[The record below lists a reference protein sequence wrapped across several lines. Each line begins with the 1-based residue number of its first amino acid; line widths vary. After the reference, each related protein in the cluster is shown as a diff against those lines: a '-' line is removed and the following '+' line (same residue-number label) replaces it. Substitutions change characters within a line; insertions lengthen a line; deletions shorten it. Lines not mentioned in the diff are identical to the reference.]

1 MKAAKIATLCLIILA
16 LSIFANSLYIEKTTK
31 RLSQMVKQADISDM
45 EKCNEEYER
54 IFKEFKKAERFISLT
69 VSHDDLTNIEEGFAD
84 IIGASRAGISANVMI
99 VKSRLEDSLEHLG
112 RLSGINLD
120 SII

>member
-1 MKAAKIATLCLIILA
+1 MKTTKIAIAVLIILA
-16 LSIFANSLYIEKTTK
+16 AAVLANSLYIKHITTELAK
-31 RLSQMVKQADISDM
+31 MIDSVDTEDM
-45 EKCNEEYER
+45 EKTKREFADIYD
-54 IFKEFKKAERFISLT
+54 KFKKAEKYISIT

-84 IIGASRAGISANVMI
+84 IMGAIEAGAHTSIIMI
-99 VKSRLEDSLEHLG
+99 KSRLSDALEHLG

>member
-1 MKAAKIATLCLIILA
+1 VKTAKIAIAVLLLLATAILA
-16 LSIFANSLYIEKTTK
+16 NSYYIKYITSDLTK
-31 RLSQMVKQADISDM
+31 RINAVDI
-45 EKCNEEYER
+45 ENTETAK
-54 IFKEFKKAERFISLT
+54 KEFEGIYNKFKKAERYISLT

-84 IIGASRAGISANVMI
+84 IMGAFEAGAKNSIIMI
-99 VKSRLEDSLEHLG
+99 KSRLTDALEHLG

>member
-1 MKAAKIATLCLIILA
+1 MKTTKIAIAVLIILA
-16 LSIFANSLYIEKTTK
+16 AAVLANSLYIKHITTELTK
-31 RLSQMVKQADISDM
+31 MINAVDTEDM
-45 EKCNEEYER
+45 EKTKREFADIYD
-54 IFKEFKKAERFISLT
+54 KFKKAEKYISIT

-84 IIGASRAGISANVMI
+84 IMGAIEAGAHTSIIMI
-99 VKSRLEDSLEHLG
+99 KSRLSDALEHLG